1 MRFARDNSYIAK
13 KQMFFGG
20 VFVLFFISLV
30 KVKGKPTKENIS
42 ETTKMFENLKK
53 GNVKVLGLYWTLG
66 RYDGVMIFEAPN
78 EKAAMKLSIDFA
90 DQATFET
97 MVAVPREEAIKLV

>member
-1 MRFARDNSYIAK
+1 
-13 KQMFFGG
+13 
-20 VFVLFFISLV
+20 
-30 KVKGKPTKENIS
+30 
-42 ETTKMFENLKK
+42 
-53 GNVKVLGLYWTLG
+53 
-66 RYDGVMIFEAPN
+66 MIFEAPN